1 MHICMNQLTQE
12 RTNQHEIQ
20 NQRHPLSIYLHPR
33 SVATF
38 HLRMV
43 GSNRIV
49 GLFSAVNESTWEHLK
64 LLFFPM
70 LLLALIELFFFHE
83 KMPANYLWA
92 RTLGILS
99 GMIFIVAVFYTL
111 NGILGKNYDWINIVL
126 YFAGVIFALFVEND
140 VYRNGKAENLIL
152 SSAILLLLTAAF
164 FTFTEYPPQ
173 LGIFREI

>member
-20 NQRHPLSIYLHPR
+20 NQRHPLSLYLHPR
-33 SVATF
+33 SVAAF

-43 GSNRIV
+43 GRQPHRRTVLGSQRIHM
-49 GLFSAVNESTWEHLK
+49 GALKAALLPDASAHAGRAVLLPRKNAGK
-64 LLFFPM
+64 LP
-70 LLLALIELFFFHE
+70 
-83 KMPANYLWA
+83 
-92 RTLGILS
+92 
-99 GMIFIVAVFYTL
+99 FYTL
-111 NGILGKNYDWINIVL
+111 NGILGKNYDWINIAL
-126 YFAGVIFALFVEND
+126 YFAGVAFALFVEND
-140 VYRNGKAENLIL
+140 VYRNGKAEKLIL